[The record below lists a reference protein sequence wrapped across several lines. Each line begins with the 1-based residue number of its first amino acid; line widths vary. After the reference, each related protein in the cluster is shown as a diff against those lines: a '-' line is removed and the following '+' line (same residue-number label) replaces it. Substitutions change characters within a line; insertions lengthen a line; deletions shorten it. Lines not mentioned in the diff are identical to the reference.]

1 MRTMEIAVFPGKTT
15 LIALVLVL
23 GSTSSG
29 FAHDAIENFSIKHAL
44 ENPDAKEKLDGKIK
58 LSFGNW
64 KHGAVVKSMGEFK
77 SYKKSI
83 GVGRANEVAC
93 QRAFLSAAI
102 SLQERAIKMG
112 GNAVININ
120 SYYDNKETSSDATYV
135 CGSGG
140 LMSAVAL
147 MGSVVRT
154 GK

>member
-1 MRTMEIAVFPGKTT
+1 VFPTKTM
-15 LIALVLVL
+15 LIALVMVL

-29 FAHDAIENFSIKHAL
+29 FATNDRANYSIKDAL
-44 ENPDAKEKLDGKIK
+44 NTADAREKLDPRIK
-58 LSFGNW
+58 LSFGHRG
-64 KHGAVVKSMGEFK
+64 HGAVVKQIGRWK
-77 SYKKSI
+77 SYKKAN
-83 GVGRANEVAC
+83 GFARADETAC
-93 QRAFLSAAI
+93 QRAFLSAVI
-102 SLQERAIKMG
+102 SLQDRAIKMG

-120 SYYDNKETSSDATYV
+120 SYYDNRETNSDSTYV

>member
-1 MRTMEIAVFPGKTT
+1 MEVAVFSTKTM

-29 FAHDAIENFSIKHAL
+29 FATNDMANYSIRGALDSADAR
-44 ENPDAKEKLDGKIK
+44 EKLDPRIK
-58 LSFGNW
+58 LSFGHRG
-64 KHGAVVKSMGEFK
+64 HGAVIKHIGRWK
-77 SYKKSI
+77 SYKKAN
-83 GVGRANEVAC
+83 GFARADEVAC
-93 QRAFLSAAI
+93 QRAFLSALI
-102 SLQERAIKMG
+102 SLQNRAKKMG

-120 SYYDNKETSSDATYV
+120 SYYDNKETSSGATYV

-154 GK
+154 GR